1 MTQEEVLKILKK
13 KSKDWNMST
22 IATNVGYR
30 KSSLSEAM
38 AGNRGIPDKYLPK
51 FEKEFKRMS
60 TYLPKQKDNGKDNSK
75 TSN

>member
-22 IATNVGYR
+22 IAANVGYR
-30 KSSLSEAM
+30 KSSLSQAM
-38 AGNRGIPDKYLPK
+38 AGDRGIPDKYLCK

-60 TYLPKQKDNGKDNSK
+60 RYLPKQKAK
-75 TSN
+75 TKSQCKR

>member
-22 IATNVGYR
+22 IAANVGYR
-30 KSSLSEAM
+30 KSSLSQAM
-38 AGNRGIPDKYLPK
+38 SGGRGIPDKYLRK

-60 TYLPKQKDNGKDNSK
+60 TYLPKQKAK
-75 TSN
+75 TKQ